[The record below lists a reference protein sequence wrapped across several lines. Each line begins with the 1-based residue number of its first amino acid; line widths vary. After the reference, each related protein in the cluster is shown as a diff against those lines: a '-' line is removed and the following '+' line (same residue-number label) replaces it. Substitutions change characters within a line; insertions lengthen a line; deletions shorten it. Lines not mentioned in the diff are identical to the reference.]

1 MNCACS
7 TRLKLSAA
15 SRIAPGATI
24 GAALRLEFMSG
35 TPAMKTV
42 AAAIVITNLRM
53 MTSQGFTGQRRAGL
67 FVPENGKRISRAN
80 GEVLARPGRNP
91 KAS

>member
-1 MNCACS
+1 
-7 TRLKLSAA
+7 
-15 SRIAPGATI
+15 
-24 GAALRLEFMSG
+24 MSG

-53 MTSQGFTGQRRAGL
+53 MTSQGFTGQRRPGL
-67 FVPENGKRISRAN
+67 FVPENGSAHPAQP
-80 GEVLARPGRNP
+80 ARPWRGPFENDP